1 MNYKLSSYF
10 ATPLL
15 EVCLDLDTNKLTEF
29 AFEMWNNDRE
39 GKKFSNK
46 GGWHS
51 DNIRKEN
58 HKEFIRL
65 KIEINQY
72 LQTYHLKVFR
82 EMEFEENVIQQTDN
96 MWINI
101 NEKHDYNEW
110 HIHPFSTLSGVYYI
124 KHDGS
129 IKNGNITL
137 KHPTGLYMNF
147 SHWPAGFIKKT
158 NEITSELI
166 HITPKSNMLLVFPSW
181 LEHRVETNLKD
192 DARISV
198 SFNSSPILEKKS

>member
-65 KIEINQY
+65 KKEINQY

-158 NEITSELI
+158 NENTYRC
-166 HITPKSNMLLVFPSW
+166 N
-181 LEHRVETNLKD
+181 N
-192 DARISV
+192 
-198 SFNSSPILEKKS
+198 

>member
-65 KIEINQY
+65 KKEINQY

-192 DARISV
+192 YARISV

>member
-29 AFEMWNNDRE
+29 AFEMWNYDRE

-65 KIEINQY
+65 KKEINQY